1 MSQNF
6 PAEPLEVTPY
16 GLLSLQDPT
25 VVDEPHWISGF
36 YYESIACSASLNVLD
51 VCGGADPISI
61 VEAQRDFLFQH
72 YQPFTIEAI
81 DYCSTFGYA
90 KHDVEARAIAAL
102 EAGTQKGLEYE
113 FWTGTAAQTNNYVDN
128 RYLASANSTDVT
140 PTPGTP
146 VKIRYGLALL
156 EHALAGC
163 GLGTRGTI
171 HMTHDVAS
179 ALNPKVVGDHL
190 ETPLA
195 NYIVAGSGYTGSGPT
210 GAQPPTGQWMYATGP
225 VAVRLGRSE
234 VLGDKMSQ
242 QVDRS
247 VNTWEVHAE
256 RPAAVT
262 WDGCCAFAVL
272 VDLALEYI

>member
-6 PAEPLEVTPY
+6 PAEPLEVVPY

-25 VVDEPHWISGF
+25 VDNEPHWVGGF
-36 YYESIACSASLNVLD
+36 YYESLACSTELNILD
-51 VCGGADPISI
+51 VCGGQDPIN
-61 VEAQRDFLFQH
+61 VVTPNRDFLTQF
-72 YQPFTIEAI
+72 YQPFTLEAI
-81 DYCSTFGYA
+81 DFCSTFGY
-90 KHDVEARAIAAL
+90 KQHDVEARALAAL

-113 FWTGTAAQTNNYVDN
+113 FWTGTAAQANAYVDN
-128 RYLASANSTDVT
+128 RYLASTSSVDVT

-146 VKIRYGLALL
+146 VKIRYGLAML
-156 EHALAGC
+156 ERALAGC
-163 GLGTRGTI
+163 ALGTKGTI

-179 ALNPKVVGDHL
+179 AMNSKVVGDHL
-190 ETPLA
+190 ESPVG
-195 NYIVAGSGYTGSGPT
+195 NYIVAGSGYTGSGPDGT
-210 GAQPPTGQWMYATGP
+210 MPTTGQWMYATGN
-225 VAVRLGRSE
+225 VTVRIGDSQI
-234 VLGDKMSQ
+234 LGDKMSQ